1 MSFKLIWELAKA
13 NLKSRYRN
21 TWAGFLWVIL
31 NPMIM
36 FGVQSLIFKHV
47 LKLNVDQYYIFLLS
61 GLLPWIFL
69 VQSSEMSTSL
79 FVVNGALLKSFKMD
93 PRILVIAQLMDN
105 FINFISV
112 FIILFTAGIF
122 LNDFHQFSSF
132 FWLPFALVIL
142 ILSACGVSLI
152 LATLQVF
159 FRDTRF
165 IIQFIFQILFFL
177 TPIFYPVD
185 FIPADYRFLVSFN
198 PFFAIIT
205 TFRSLFINYS
215 PETYPTLFA
224 TGALWTVGIW
234 ILALGFWKLKKNELI
249 LRL

>member
-1 MSFKLIWELAKA
+1 MSLQLIWELAKA

-79 FVVNGALLKSFKMD
+79 FVVNGGLLKSFKMD
-93 PRILVIAQLMDN
+93 PRILVMAQLMDN
-105 FINFISV
+105 FINFMSV
-112 FIILFTAGIF
+112 FVILFIAGLF
-122 LNDFHQFSSF
+122 LNDFNQFSSF
-132 FWLPFALVIL
+132 YWLPLAFMIL
-142 ILSACGVSLI
+142 ILSACGISLI

-165 IIQFIFQILFFL
+165 IIQFLFQILFFL

-185 FIPADYRFLVSFN
+185 FIPEQYRFLVSFN

-205 TFRSLFINYS
+205 TFRSLFINYNID
-215 PETYPTLFA
+215 TYPSHFL
-224 TGALWTVGIW
+224 TGLYWTIGIW
-234 ILALGFWKLKKNELI
+234 IVALTFWKFKKNELI

>member
-79 FVVNGALLKSFKMD
+79 FIVNGPLLKSFKMD

-112 FIILFTAGIF
+112 FIILFLAGIF

-132 FWLPFALVIL
+132 LWLPFALAIL
-142 ILSACGVSLI
+142 ILAASGISLI

-165 IIQFIFQILFFL
+165 IIQFLFQILFFL

-185 FIPADYRFLVSFN
+185 FIPEKYRFLVSFN
-198 PFFAIIT
+198 PFFAIISS
-205 TFRSLFINYS
+205 FRSLFIHYS
-215 PETYPTLFA
+215 AETYPTYFL
-224 TGALWTVGIW
+224 TGALWTLGIW
-234 ILALGFWKLKKNELI
+234 VIALSFWKLKRNELI